1 MKMDLGVD
9 LLLQIILSLDRKW
22 INAPDALLFIWV
34 YASNKCWLK
43 GSDPFSPVVS
53 RLPRVSL

>member
-1 MKMDLGVD
+1 MDLGVD

-22 INAPDALLFIWV
+22 IKAADALLFIWV
-34 YASNKCWLK
+34 YASNRCLLK
-43 GSDPFSPVVS
+43 GSDTFSQVVS

>member
-22 INAPDALLFIWV
+22 IKAADALLFIWV
-34 YASNKCWLK
+34 YASNRCWLK
-43 GSDPFSPVVS
+43 GSDTFSQVVS
-53 RLPRVSL
+53 RL

>member
-22 INAPDALLFIWV
+22 IKAPDVLLFI
-34 YASNKCWLK
+34 
-43 GSDPFSPVVS
+43 
-53 RLPRVSL
+53 